1 MSKEIDRKEI
11 RFAFHLP
18 SNHNRDDTHYV
29 KEQIYY
35 KDGTS
40 KPNTFIT
47 ENFERPVWVTTKGK
61 QNYRDKKEFSPQS
74 DLNKATCTQS
84 DLNRT
89 TARLLD
95 KPYLA
100 NRRDELKDSPFVYG
114 YDITSSSLIKYTSL
128 KKNNFIS
135 SPYTIAAFDLETS
148 TDENDRDILMGSVV
162 MKSDKGYI
170 LRFAVWEKYLE
181 GIQDMEAKLDIAM
194 KTYLPNHYDKIEL
207 ITTRHKSQVDLVKA
221 LFKTANEWA
230 PDFLSIWNMSFDIE
244 VILNTLEKANIRL
257 TDVLCDQSLPDHLRY
272 CRYKKGPT
280 KKVTESGVVK
290 PINPSL
296 QWHTLYTT
304 SKFWV
309 IDAMC
314 TYRQLRMHLPEQ
326 PRYSL
331 DHILNITLGHGKLN
345 FDKASHIRENTKRWH
360 DFMQSQYPIEYM
372 VYNFYDV
379 IGMLELD
386 DVTGDLTSSLGS
398 YAGITDFDQ
407 FASSGAKARDDLF
420 LFGLTED
427 LVIGTSPPF
436 KNGDDVTTDNI
447 PDSEY
452 EEDEDDSY
460 ENPDDFDVLSL
471 RNWIQLLP
479 QNLLINNRES
489 GGLKIFSD
497 FPEMRTNARGL
508 TVDADKVSA
517 YPSVTS
523 SCNVS
528 KETTNG
534 ELISVDGVREEVFRQ
549 QNLGV
554 CLGTVNTLEYFEVM
568 FNLPPIDKLLD
579 VIDAL

>member
-11 RFAFHLP
+11 RFALHLP
-18 SNHNRDDTHYV
+18 ANHNREDTHYV

-40 KPNTFIT
+40 KPNTFVT

-61 QNYRDKKEFSPQS
+61 QNYRDKKEFSHQS

-95 KPYLA
+95 KPYLS
-100 NRRDELKDSPFVYG
+100 NRRDEIKDSPFVYG
-114 YDITSSSLIKYTSL
+114 YDITSTSLIKYTSL

-135 SPYTIAAFDLETS
+135 SPYTIAAFDLETT
-148 TDENDRDILMGSVV
+148 TDEDNRDILMGSLV
-162 MKSDKGYI
+162 MKKGDKYVLRLAIWEGY
-170 LRFAVWEKYLE
+170 LK
-181 GIQDMEAKLDIAM
+181 GISDMEAKLDKAT
-194 KTYLPNHYDKIEL
+194 KTYLPNHHEKIEL
-207 ITTRHKSQVDLVKA
+207 ITTRHKTQVDLIKA

-244 VILNTLEKANIRL
+244 VIIKILDKANIRH
-257 TDVLCDQSLPDHLRY
+257 TDVFCDQSLPEHLRY

-296 QWHTLYTT
+296 QWHTLYST

-314 TYRQLRMHLPEQ
+314 VYRQLRLHLPEQ

-331 DHILNITLGHGKLN
+331 DHILTVTLGHGKLN

-360 DFMQSQYPIEYM
+360 DFMQSEYPIEYI

-386 DVTGDLTSSLGS
+386 DVTGDLGTSLGS

-420 LFGLTED
+420 LFGLKDD
-427 LVIGTSPPF
+427 LVIGTTPPF
-436 KNGDDVTTDNI
+436 KNDEDVTTDI
-447 PDSEY
+447 LPDDEGD
-452 EEDEDDSY
+452 EDEDY
-460 ENPDDFDVLSL
+460 ENPDDYNVLKL
-471 RNWIQLLP
+471 KGWIQLLP
-479 QNLLINNRES
+479 QNLLINDIHS

-497 FPEMRTNARGL
+497 FPELRTNARGL

-528 KETTNG
+528 KETTNS
-534 ELISVDGVREEVFRQ
+534 ELISIDGVKEEVFRQ

-554 CLGTVNTLEYFEVM
+554 CLGAVNSLEYFEVM
-568 FNLPPIDKLLD
+568 FDLPPIDKMLD
-579 VIDAL
+579 IIDAL